1 MLIGGMAMWQMA
13 AEGQSDKMVSDLE
26 VLRKQRRITE
36 FLRVEKI
43 APVDIHWCLLNVY
56 GDQSVNVS
64 TVRQWVMHF
73 SSSNSYVKDM
83 PHSRWPCT
91 SVTLQNEN
99 LPDQLIHTDWLMV
112 VNICGK
118 RVFCS
123 QKFALSNCVMMLF
136 VSVLVSREMNRSI
149 AFKATYII
157 LKHCLWCT
165 FMRYN
170 DIPSSQLV
178 HR

>member
-123 QKFALSNCVMMLF
+123 QKFALSNSVVMLF
-136 VSVLVSREMNRSI
+136 VSVVVSMEINRRHYFQSNLHKYSFNI
-149 AFKATYII
+149 WSLFTIY
-157 LKHCLWCT
+157 
-165 FMRYN
+165 
-170 DIPSSQLV
+170 S
-178 HR
+178 